1 MMSKYYYNRD
11 SPEYLIRESQRIHG
25 EMINIYSEQVRE
37 LQIKV
42 AILEDE
48 NKKLKERLGKYESPS
63 V

>member
-25 EMINIYSEQVRE
+25 EMISIYSEQVRQ
-37 LQIKV
+37 LQIKI
-42 AILEDE
+42 ATLEDE
-48 NKKLKERLGKYESPS
+48 NKKLKERLGKYESSS

>member
-1 MMSKYYYNRD
+1 MMGKYYYNRD
-11 SPEYLIRESQRIHG
+11 SPEDLIRESQRIHG

-48 NKKLKERLGKYESPS
+48 NKKLKERLEHYENSS

>member
-1 MMSKYYYNRD
+1 MSKYYYNRD